1 MQTNRGVGSLATHP
15 IAAKRFEEVGAASI
29 IMFLWVRV
37 QAPPS
42 RRAGLKPS
50 IGYRQGTPGPRAGL
64 NPSAGKSAMREDAG
78 WCPDG
83 HVRRSRGSRW
93 VVDHTECG
101 TRATHEQMPSGAF
114 ACEPRAAAAES
125 LRALKPFVFVCTI
138 GGCSHMVQVRG
149 ESFYQGDS

>member
-1 MQTNRGVGSLATHP
+1 
-15 IAAKRFEEVGAASI
+15 
-29 IMFLWVRV
+29 
-37 QAPPS
+37 
-42 RRAGLKPS
+42 
-50 IGYRQGTPGPRAGL
+50 
-64 NPSAGKSAMREDAG
+64 MREDAG

-125 LRALKPFVFVCTI
+125 PRALVTYCICLYDRRLQPDGSGEGGVKFLRAFLNRDALFGTFPIRSIDTTRTCTT
-138 GGCSHMVQVRG
+138 
-149 ESFYQGDS
+149 